1 MLCLIVN
8 VTTIK
13 IRVCAL
19 AKEGIPIEKDVRQ
32 DDAISP
38 KLFTFALES
47 VQRNG
52 LVPERHKHKKNMLF
66 ADDIVLIS
74 TDADEIIDML
84 MDSKEASQEVGLK
97 MNLLETQ
104 ILTSNNIQVAIDY
117 QTL

>member
-1 MLCLIVN
+1 
-8 VTTIK
+8 
-13 IRVCAL
+13 
-19 AKEGIPIEKDVRQ
+19 
-32 DDAISP
+32 
-38 KLFTFALES
+38 
-47 VQRNG
+47 
-52 LVPERHKHKKNMLF
+52 MLF

-97 MNLLETQ
+97 MNLQETQ